1 MNQVFNYNGSPIS
14 FNMGEVTMVNAT
26 QMAKP
31 FGKRPAKWLELPS
44 TKTFLDSL
52 SDVRKSDIT
61 SLLVTAKGN
70 SSQFEQG
77 TWMHEDV
84 ALEFARWL
92 SPEFAI
98 WCNDRIKELMRYG
111 MTATPQTIESVLADP
126 GNAIRVL
133 TALQEERERVA
144 RLEAENKGY
153 QSENRR
159 LTRIMGTQ
167 RTYIEQQDKEIKRMN
182 PLATYA
188 DNVLSSDTTFTT
200 TQIAKELGMSAI
212 KLNRLLHEYKI
223 QFKQGGH
230 WFLYQ
235 QYVEKG
241 YTKTREHMYERKDG
255 RKGLN
260 LTMEWTTA
268 GRMFIHSV
276 IRFKRSLTQTGE

>member
-1 MNQVFNYNGSPIS
+1 MNQVFNYKGSQVT
-14 FNMGEVTMVNAT
+14 FQVGEVTMVNAT
-26 QMAKP
+26 EMAKP
-31 FGKRPAKWLELPS
+31 FGDSKRPKNWLALKSTKDFLVVLSEGRNLPS
-44 TKTFLDSL
+44 AEM
-52 SDVRKSDIT
+52 VQ
-61 SLLVTAKGN
+61 VTYGN
-70 SSQFEQG
+70 GGG

-111 MTATPQTIESVLADP
+111 LTGTPQTIEAVLADP
-126 GNAIRVL
+126 GNAIKVL
-133 TALQEERERVA
+133 TALQEERERAA

-159 LTRIMGTQ
+159 LMRIMGKQ
-167 RTYIEQQDKEIKRMN
+167 RTYIEQQDKEIERMN

-200 TQIAKELGMSAI
+200 TQIAKELGMSAVR
-212 KLNRLLHEYKI
+212 LNRLLHEYGI
-223 QFKQGGH
+223 QFNQSGH

-235 QYVEKG
+235 QYAEKG

-255 RKGLN
+255 RIGLN

-268 GRMFIHSV
+268 GRMFIHQV
-276 IRFKRSLTQTGE
+276 IRFKRSLTQAGE